1 MLLLIVKWINKLK
14 FKMAELHSLHLDFSL
29 FQISE
34 LARKPVRF
42 SLLTSKQFQGTVCT
56 WGSLGSL
63 WLFQL
68 PPPTH
73 RGEPLKSEDPR
84 TQVFG
89 EIRNLDFYTTFMI
102 FKCQYFI
109 YACLSVALHQIQ
121 PEAVGLWPLTER
133 FPSSDF

>member
-1 MLLLIVKWINKLK
+1 MT
-14 FKMAELHSLHLDFSL
+14 ELCSLHLDFSL

-34 LARKPVRF
+34 LARKP
-42 SLLTSKQFQGTVCT
+42 SWIQPTYFQAAPRG
-56 WGSLGSL
+56 GSLGSL

-89 EIRNLDFYTTFMI
+89 ERRNLDFYTTFMI
-102 FKCQYFI
+102 F
-109 YACLSVALHQIQ
+109 
-121 PEAVGLWPLTER
+121 
-133 FPSSDF
+133 